1 MCMCAYV
8 YIFNCVVR
16 GLIDLAVESDHPNLY
31 PGSTGH
37 THVNLDILLN
47 MFLPHLLLL

>member
-16 GLIDLAVESDHPNLY
+16 RLIDLVVELDHPNLY
-31 PGSTGH
+31 PGSIGH
-37 THVNLDILLN
+37 TRVNLDILLN